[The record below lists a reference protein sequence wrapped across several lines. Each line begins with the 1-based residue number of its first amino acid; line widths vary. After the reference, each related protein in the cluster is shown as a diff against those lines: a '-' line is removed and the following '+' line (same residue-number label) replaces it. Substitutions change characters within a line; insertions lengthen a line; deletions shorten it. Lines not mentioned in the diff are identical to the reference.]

1 MLLDASAVLALLR
14 QEPGAEVTAAALPMA
29 AISAVNWTEVVAK
42 LLPGPADLLEAWEA
56 LQIPVLDFD
65 ATTAGDA
72 ARLLAAHRG
81 ILSLGDCACLATAAR
96 QALPVLTADRV
107 WATLGLATE
116 VRLIR

>member
-14 QEPGAEVTAAALPMA
+14 REPGADVTAAALPA
-29 AISAVNWTEVVAK
+29 AVISAVNWTEVAAK
-42 LLPGPADLLEAWEA
+42 LLPGPPERMEAWEA
-56 LQIPVLDFD
+56 LQIPVLDYD
-65 ATTAGDA
+65 AATALDA

-107 WATLGLATE
+107 WATLGLAVE